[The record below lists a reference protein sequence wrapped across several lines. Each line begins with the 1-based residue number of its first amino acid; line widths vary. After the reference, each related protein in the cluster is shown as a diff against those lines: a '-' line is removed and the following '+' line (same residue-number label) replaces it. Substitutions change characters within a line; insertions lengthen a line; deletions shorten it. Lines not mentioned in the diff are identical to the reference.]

1 MLDVILDTLLDVLKL
16 LPFLFLTYLILEW
29 AEHKAGEK
37 AKEFTARAGVFGP
50 AVGGI
55 LGILPQC
62 GFSASAASLYSGG
75 VISIGTMFAVFLS
88 TSDEMIPVMI
98 SEKAD
103 PVRILLLVGIKAV
116 CGIAVGFLIDF
127 ALHLLGHRRENREF
141 SHLCEDEHC
150 HCENGIFRSALHHTV
165 HIALFILLITFVLNT
180 VIFWIGE
187 ETIGSLASG
196 AGRFF
201 LPFLTA
207 VIGLIPNCAASVV
220 LTQLFLEGVISTGA
234 VLSGLLVG
242 SGIGLLVLYRTHKHW
257 KKNLIITAV
266 LYAVGVVIGLIFD
279 LIGIVI

>member
-207 VIGLIPNCAASVV
+207 VIGLIPNCAGSV
-220 LTQLFLEGVISTGA
+220 LIAELYLGGVISGSA
-234 VLSGLLVG
+234 MLAGLLVS
-242 SGIGLLVLYRTHKHW
+242 SGTGLLVLARMNRN
-257 KKNLIITAV
+257 KKETLLLLLI
-266 LYAVGVVIGLIFD
+266 LYAAGVVGGCALGW
-279 LIGIVI
+279 LV